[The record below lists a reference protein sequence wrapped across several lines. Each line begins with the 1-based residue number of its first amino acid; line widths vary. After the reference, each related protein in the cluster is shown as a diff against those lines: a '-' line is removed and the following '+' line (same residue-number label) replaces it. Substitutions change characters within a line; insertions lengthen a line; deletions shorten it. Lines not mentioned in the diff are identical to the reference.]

1 MPATIVTAS
10 PDDIRNRGL
19 RQPVADRPTYDCPE
33 CSEPAMQ
40 FFRLLPENSQS
51 PERTNSFVCR
61 ACGRSWQM

>member
-1 MPATIVTAS
+1 MPATIVTTS
-10 PDDIRNRGL
+10 PDDIRL
-19 RQPVADRPTYDCPE
+19 RQLGADRPTYDCPE

-51 PERTNSFVCR
+51 PERTNSFVCL